1 MSSLSCS
8 SGPLNNF
15 TPRQSLAGHC
25 ALAKVAKPTRRQIMD
40 ADGVARLKERIEAL
54 ELEVELLK
62 AETEDLKGDK
72 QFGRRVSFGM
82 VGVGVLGFVGQ
93 LLRGI
98 GQSIWPL
105 PCDFCSDTV
114 TERYLII
121 LATLLV
127 VTFAQILPIVILDRR
142 APDPPPAAAPTP
154 TPTPEAPA
162 PAASTPAAPPV
173 PYNPAS
179 APPVYEAPAA
189 PPTPDFSSYP

>member
-1 MSSLSCS
+1 MLEWSAEQFHPPAIARWALP
-8 SGPLNNF
+8 SGQGGEAN
-15 TPRQSLAGHC
+15 TKAE
-25 ALAKVAKPTRRQIMD
+25 IMD
-40 ADGVARLKERIEAL
+40 PDEVAELKKSIKVLKGALQDREREIKL
-54 ELEVELLK
+54 
-62 AETEDLKGDK
+62 LKGDK

-82 VGVGVLGFVGQ
+82 VGVAVLGGVGQ

-154 TPTPEAPA
+154 TPTPAAP
-162 PAASTPAAPPV
+162 PAAAPTPAAPTPDV
-173 PYNPAS
+173 PPAYVARADS
-179 APPVYEAPAA
+179 
-189 PPTPDFSSYP
+189 PTPDFSSYL

>member
-1 MSSLSCS
+1 MSHSRARVVRGTIS
-8 SGPLNNF
+8 P
-15 TPRQSLAGHC
+15 PRQSLAGHC
-25 ALAKVAKPTRRQIMD
+25 LWAKVAKPTRRQIMD
-40 ADGVARLKERIEAL
+40 PDEVAELKKSIKVLKGALQDREREIK
-54 ELEVELLK
+54 LLK
-62 AETEDLKGDK
+62 DDK

-82 VGVGVLGFVGQ
+82 VGVAVLGGVGQ

-142 APDPPPAAAPTP
+142 APDPPAAAAPTA
-154 TPTPEAPA
+154 TPTPAA
-162 PAASTPAAPPV
+162 STPAASTPAAPPV

>member
-1 MSSLSCS
+1 
-8 SGPLNNF
+8 
-15 TPRQSLAGHC
+15 
-25 ALAKVAKPTRRQIMD
+25 MD
-40 ADGVARLKERIEAL
+40 ADGVAELKKMNKTL
-54 ELEVELLK
+54 KLEVELLK
-62 AETEDLKGDK
+62 AETELLKGDK
-72 QFGRRVSFGM
+72 QLGRRVSFGM
-82 VGVGVLGFVGQ
+82 VGVAVLGGVGQ

-114 TERYLII
+114 TERYLIV

-154 TPTPEAPA
+154 TPTPEAPT

-179 APPVYEAPAA
+179 APPVYEAPDSS
-189 PPTPDFSSYP
+189 TPDYDAWL

>member
-1 MSSLSCS
+1 
-8 SGPLNNF
+8 
-15 TPRQSLAGHC
+15 
-25 ALAKVAKPTRRQIMD
+25 MD

>member
-1 MSSLSCS
+1 MDPDEVAELQESIKVLK
-8 SGPLNNF
+8 G
-15 TPRQSLAGHC
+15 
-25 ALAKVAKPTRRQIMD
+25 ALQDR
-40 ADGVARLKERIEAL
+40 EREIKL
-54 ELEVELLK
+54 
-62 AETEDLKGDK
+62 LKGDK

-82 VGVGVLGFVGQ
+82 VGVGVLGCVGQ

-154 TPTPEAPA
+154 TPTPAAP
-162 PAASTPAAPPV
+162 PAAAPTPAAPTPDV
-173 PYNPAS
+173 PPAY
-179 APPVYEAPAA
+179 VAPADS
-189 PPTPDFSSYP
+189 PTPDFSSYLNL

>member
-1 MSSLSCS
+1 MSSFSCS
-8 SGPLNNF
+8 SSPLNNF

-40 ADGVARLKERIEAL
+40 ADGVAELKKMNKTL
-54 ELEVELLK
+54 KLEVELLK
-62 AETEDLKGDK
+62 AETELLKGDK
-72 QFGRRVSFGM
+72 QLGRRVSFGM
-82 VGVGVLGFVGQ
+82 VGVGVLGGVGQ

-154 TPTPEAPA
+154 TPTPAAP
-162 PAASTPAAPPV
+162 PAAAPTPAAPTPDV
-173 PYNPAS
+173 PPAY
-179 APPVYEAPAA
+179 VAPADS
-189 PPTPDFSSYP
+189 PTPDFSSYL